1 MKKII
6 FFSNNKNKI
15 LEVTNLFLDTPY
27 QISNLNEYKNMAS
40 PKETGKNFKEN
51 AKIKSIY
58 GTKKFKKICFA
69 DDSGICIDVFG
80 GLPGI
85 NSKEFLNSTKNKKQI
100 FNKIINETKNQKN
113 FDAFFITTICLSLNT
128 NNYGLVNIDIG
139 SGTVVSGTFSSIDWS
154 LGPYFIETG
163 LDVTGG
169 ITYSMMTT
177 NELMSVPYALYAK
190 TSGGGPPG
198 PAGATGPAGAAGATG
213 QDGATSILQQTT
225 LLVGNVNC
233 PNGGL
238 LIENGI
244 PASAIISNF

>member
-128 NNYGLVNIDIG
+128 NKHFFFDGRIDGKISKEIRGVNGFGYDPIFIPKG
-139 SGTVVSGTFSSIDWS
+139 KRITFA
-154 LGPYFIETG
+154 E
-163 LDVTGG
+163 
-169 ITYSMMTT
+169 MTLEEKNKFSHRT
-177 NELMSVPYALYAK
+177 IAIKKLKRFLNK
-190 TSGGGPPG
+190 
-198 PAGATGPAGAAGATG
+198 
-213 QDGATSILQQTT
+213 
-225 LLVGNVNC
+225 
-233 PNGGL
+233 
-238 LIENGI
+238 LI
-244 PASAIISNF
+244 

>member
-6 FFSNNKNKI
+6 FFSNNKKKI

-128 NNYGLVNIDIG
+128 NKHFFFDGRIDGKISKEIRGVNGFGYDPIFIPKG
-139 SGTVVSGTFSSIDWS
+139 KRITFA
-154 LGPYFIETG
+154 E
-163 LDVTGG
+163 
-169 ITYSMMTT
+169 MTLEEKNKFSHRT
-177 NELMSVPYALYAK
+177 IAIKKLKRFLNK
-190 TSGGGPPG
+190 
-198 PAGATGPAGAAGATG
+198 
-213 QDGATSILQQTT
+213 
-225 LLVGNVNC
+225 
-233 PNGGL
+233 
-238 LIENGI
+238 LI
-244 PASAIISNF
+244 